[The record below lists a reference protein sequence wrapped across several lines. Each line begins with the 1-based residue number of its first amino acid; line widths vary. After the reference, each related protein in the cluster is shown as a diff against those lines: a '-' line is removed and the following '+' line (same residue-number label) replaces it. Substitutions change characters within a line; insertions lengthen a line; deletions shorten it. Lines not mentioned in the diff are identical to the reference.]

1 MTRQREIALA
11 ALLLCLS
18 FGLQVT
24 SAARKAVTYDEHSY
38 IAAGYAYVK
47 LGDQH
52 IITGAPIL
60 LNALSALPLLALPD
74 VRLPV
79 DDPSWAGTDFHPIS
93 EHFLWDVNDNTDQIV
108 FLARVPIMLLELL
121 LLAFCYRWA
130 RELFGVWGGLLSLAL
145 AALDP
150 NLIANG
156 RIAATDLGSAA
167 LLFIATYWLW
177 RLLRRPSWG
186 HLLAAGVALGLAQA
200 TKFSALIFLPIY
212 ALLFL
217 LRALS
222 PRPFVFPGVLFAGAI
237 SGDGSWRLRGRSVR
251 RFARNDRDEGLFAR
265 NDSSKGLAVGN
276 DEGNGFWGRVGRLA
290 LTGTLMLVLAG
301 LTLWAIYGFDVGPV
315 QGLGAWPLPAPAHV
329 AQFMHLSGRLQ
340 GKEGREIVSFLMGD
354 LYVGGR
360 WQYFPVAF
368 ALKTPLPTLAFLLG
382 AVVLSIRR
390 RIGQYAWALWLPPLL
405 FFGASL
411 WSEMNLGYRYILPVL
426 PFALVLAGRMGPW
439 IAEGLASLHGQQRA
453 LFGATATAM
462 IGWSAWSGL
471 SIYPDYLAYFN
482 ELAGGPDN
490 GWRYLVDAN
499 IDWGQDLKGLKR
511 WMEDHGV
518 GRIKLGYYGEARPAY
533 YGIDFEPLPSSPDR
547 WQHPFHH
554 DLYYADPAPG
564 LYAISANLIQGRA
577 LADPETYA
585 WFRAREP
592 IDKVGYS
599 IFVYDVP
606 KHGEGSA
613 AVGLSGLVPAEI
625 RPEDYA
631 RMGTN
636 DVRVLW
642 YDVGRALAFPAG
654 EGRSYAFVADGAE
667 VHPML
672 AGLWSPAA
680 SASLR
685 TREGRPLVLFTDPL
699 RDLDA
704 YLERITPGSP
714 AWYLPAGP
722 FAPGDPEERGER
734 LALPVQF
741 GEPLELLGYEMD
753 RSSLRPG
760 ERLSV
765 VTYWQVRARPAADL
779 RLFVHLLGEDGSY
792 RGGEDR
798 LDVWYEAW
806 MPGDRFAQVQE
817 VALDP
822 AVAAGELQVEIGW
835 YDPQTMQR
843 LAVVRDG
850 AAIGDRVL
858 LRPLSVE

>member
-1 MTRQREIALA
+1 VTRQREIALA

-24 SAARKAVTYDEHSY
+24 SATYKAPTYDEQVY

-52 IITGAPIL
+52 IVTGAPIL
-60 LNALSALPLLALPD
+60 LNALSALPLLALPE
-74 VRLPV
+74 VQLPV
-79 DDPSWAGTDFHPIS
+79 DDPSWAGSDFHPIS
-93 EHFLWDVNDNTDQIV
+93 EHFMWDVNDNADQIT
-108 FLARVPIMLLELL
+108 FLARVPIMLLDLL
-121 LLAFCYRWA
+121 LLVFCYRWA
-130 RELFGVWGGLLSLAL
+130 RELFGAWGGLLALAL
-145 AALDP
+145 GALDP
-150 NLIANG
+150 NLIAHG
-156 RIAATDLGSAA
+156 RIAATDLGGAA

-186 HLLAAGVALGLAQA
+186 HLLVAGVTLGLAQA
-200 TKFSALIFLPIY
+200 TKFSALLYLPIY
-212 ALLFL
+212 GLLFL

-222 PRPFVFPGVLFAGAI
+222 PRPFAFPGGPFGERVGGTARY
-237 SGDGSWRLRGRSVR
+237 DGSWGLRRQSVR
-251 RFARNDRDEGLFAR
+251 RRQVRAPR
-265 NDSSKGLAVGN
+265 N
-276 DEGNGFWGRVGRLA
+276 DEGFAARDDEGSGFWRRVGRLA
-290 LTGTLMLVLAG
+290 VAGTLVLALAG
-301 LTLWAIYGFDVGPV
+301 LTLWAVYGFDVGPV
-315 QGLGAWPLPAPAHV
+315 AGVTAWPVPAPAHV
-329 AQFMHLSGRLQ
+329 AQFAHLSGRLQ
-340 GKEGREIVSFLMGD
+340 GKEGREVISFLMGD

-360 WQYFPVAF
+360 WAYFPVAF
-368 ALKTPLPTLAFLLG
+368 ALKTPLPTLALLLG
-382 AVVLSIRR
+382 AIVLSIRK
-390 RIGQYAWALWLPPLL
+390 RIGHDAWALWLPPLL

-411 WSEMNLGYRYILPVL
+411 WSKMNLGYRYILPVL

-439 IAEGLASLHGQQRA
+439 IAEGLGALRGQQRA

-511 WMEDHGV
+511 WMEAHGV
-518 GRIKLGYYGEARPAY
+518 ARIKLGYYGEARPAY
-533 YGIDFEPLPSSPDR
+533 YGIDFDPLPSAPDR
-547 WQHPFHH
+547 WQHPLYH

-606 KHGEGSA
+606 AHGEGSA
-613 AVGLSGLVPAEI
+613 AIGLSGLVPAEI

-631 RMGTN
+631 RLGTN

-642 YDVGRALAFPAG
+642 YDVERALAFPAG
-654 EGRSYAFVADGAE
+654 EERRYAFVADGVE

-680 SASLR
+680 STPLQS
-685 TREGRPLVLFTDPL
+685 REGRPLALFTDPL
-699 RDLDA
+699 RGLDG
-704 YLERITPGSP
+704 YLARVAPDAP
-714 AWYLPAGP
+714 AWSLAANQ
-722 FAPGDPEERGER
+722 FVPGDPEARGER

-741 GEPLELLGYEMD
+741 GDPLLLLGYEMD
-753 RSSLRPG
+753 RASLRPG
-760 ERLSV
+760 ERLAV
-765 VTYWQVRARPAADL
+765 VTYWQVRDRPAADV
-779 RLFVHLLGEDGSY
+779 RLFVHLLGADGSFL
-792 RGGEDR
+792 GGEDR

-806 MPGDRFAQVQE
+806 APGDRFAQVQE
-817 VALDP
+817 LVLDP
-822 AVAAGELQVEIGW
+822 GTPAGAVQVEIGW

-858 LRPLSVE
+858 LRPVSVD

>member
-1 MTRQREIALA
+1 MTRQREILLA
-11 ALLLCLS
+11 ALLICLS

-24 SAARKAVTYDEHSY
+24 SAAVKSVTYDEHSY

-52 IITGAPIL
+52 IITGAPLL
-60 LNALSALPLLALPD
+60 LNALSALPLLSLPD

-79 DDPSWAGTDFHPIS
+79 DDPSWADSDFHPIS
-93 EHFLWDVNDNTDQIV
+93 EHFLWDVNENTDQIV
-108 FLARVPIMLLELL
+108 FLARVPLMLLELL
-121 LLAFCYRWA
+121 LLVFCYRWA

-177 RLLRRPSWG
+177 RLLQRPTWG
-186 HLLAAGVALGLAQA
+186 HLLAAGVTLGLAQA
-200 TKFSALIFLPIY
+200 TKFSALLFLPICG
-212 ALLFL
+212 LLFL

-222 PRPFVFPGVLFAGAI
+222 PRPFPFPGRLFGGIARH
-237 SGDGSWRLRGRSVR
+237 DGRWGLRGQSVR
-251 RFARNDRDEGLFAR
+251 RRQEQAPRNDKGEGT
-265 NDSSKGLAVGN
+265 
-276 DEGNGFWGRVGRLA
+276 GFWGRVGRLA
-290 LTGTLMLVLAG
+290 VTGTLMLVLAG
-301 LTLWAIYGFDVGPV
+301 LALWAVYGFDVGPV
-315 QGLGAWPLPAPAHV
+315 AGLTAWPVPAPGHV
-329 AQFMHLSGRLQ
+329 AQFAHLSGRLQ
-340 GKEGREIVSFLMGD
+340 GQEGREIISFLMGD

-390 RIGQYAWALWLPPLL
+390 PIGRYAWALWLPPLL

-453 LFGATATAM
+453 LLGATATAM

-471 SIYPDYLAYFN
+471 SIYPHYLAFFN

-511 WMEDHGV
+511 WMEDHDV
-518 GRIKLGYYGEARPAY
+518 ERIKLGYYGEARPPY

-547 WQHPFHH
+547 WQHPLHH
-554 DLYYADPAPG
+554 DLYFADPAPG

-599 IFVYDVP
+599 IFIYDVP
-606 KHGEGSA
+606 VHGEGSA

-631 RMGTN
+631 RLGTN

-642 YDVGRALAFPAG
+642 YDVRRALAFPAG
-654 EGRSYAFVADGAE
+654 EGRRYTFVADGAE

-685 TREGRPLVLFTDPL
+685 TREGRPLALFRDPL
-699 RDLDA
+699 SDLDA
-704 YLERITPGSP
+704 RLARIAPASP
-714 AWYLPAGP
+714 AWSFAANQ
-722 FAPGDPEERGER
+722 FAPGDPAERGET
-734 LALPVQF
+734 LSLPVQF
-741 GEPLELLGYEMD
+741 GEPLSLLGYEMD
-753 RSSLRPG
+753 RTFLQPG
-760 ERLSV
+760 ERLSL
-765 VTYWQVRARPAADL
+765 VTYWQVQARPAADL
-779 RLFVHLLGEDGSY
+779 RLFVHLLGADGSFL
-792 RGGEDR
+792 GGEDR

-806 MPGDRFAQVQE
+806 ASGDRFAQVQE

-822 AVAAGELQVEIGW
+822 AAAAGEVQVEIGW

-843 LAVVRDG
+843 LPVVRDG
-850 AAIGDRVL
+850 AAISDRVL
-858 LRPLSVE
+858 LRSLSVE